1 MCSLVLQPMV
11 KLIVHSMWEWYFPC
25 VKQTHE
31 LFLIIFC
38 CCTNNFW
45 RNLWHPCPCCFLVLK
60 ALSWKLASK
69 MIKVKVKSSVL
80 HLCSMNTMRKS
91 SWKKL
96 ELCIP
101 FKNGMILQ
109 LLLLWG
115 KSNCFK
121 EGISKLRYKSFS
133 STWLQIPITM
143 SGYGSLYH
151 PNKRFFK

>member
-1 MCSLVLQPMV
+1 MLEEVTADIISWVTIRFSRCARLSCSQ
-11 KLIVHSMWEWYFPC
+11 W
-25 VKQTHE
+25 
-31 LFLIIFC
+31 
-38 CCTNNFW
+38 
-45 RNLWHPCPCCFLVLK
+45 NLWHPCPCCFLVLK

-151 PNKRFFK
+151 PNKRFFKYCL